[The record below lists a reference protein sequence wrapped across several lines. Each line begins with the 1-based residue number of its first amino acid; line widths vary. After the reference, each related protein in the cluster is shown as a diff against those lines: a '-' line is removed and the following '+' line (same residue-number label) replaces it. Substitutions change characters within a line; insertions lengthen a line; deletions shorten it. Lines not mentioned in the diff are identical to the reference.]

1 MGRLPSWTTRTQGCS
16 MSTIDEILASGRYTD
31 RPGREWAE
39 LGRAWVL
46 VDPGYWAGWAMS
58 ESLGVQE
65 MRLLIE
71 RDQHRVECL
80 GLWECANNPVP
91 VVHFENGAYWG
102 RTCTLNARAWSLV
115 LQLRRGHGR
124 CACTGG
130 EVMIVLIIAAALIPA
145 AVWAAIVL
153 EPHGGVMGDEKTA
166 QRGTQGLRR
175 NLKHRQFRDR
185 TSDNLTKR

>member
-1 MGRLPSWTTRTQGCS
+1 